1 MMSWVA
7 FMAAAPT
14 VYMALCVAPSRGFS
28 EKDGIFLRNMRRRR
42 IFIKVKRFQI

>member
-7 FMAAAPT
+7 FMGAAPT

-28 EKDGIFLRNMRRRR
+28 EKDRIFLRNRRRI
-42 IFIKVKRFQI
+42 IFIKVKRLQI